1 MNVKNQYAVL
11 FEETK
16 NKMKKAESMMAAAE
30 KMKEKQSEIV
40 SKKVHKMNEI
50 FKKRYSSVVLVVCI
64 YSFLVTLF
72 TGIKSDKFISDLKEC
87 GSAITKWA
95 EKFIDGIENIAVNL
109 AGIVENV
116 SILYWVIYIFIWTLG
131 ILLPTGILIFIGKW
145 LIEVYHEYCIDEI
158 SILVALCSIAVCVF
172 FAEYMPIN
180 NILIICISH
189 LLYMLIR
196 WYICECKKSRGI

>member
-16 NKMKKAESMMAAAE
+16 NKMKKAESMISMAE

-40 SKKVHKMNEI
+40 NKKAHKMNEI
-50 FKKRYSSVVLVVCI
+50 FKRRYSSVVFVVCI

-72 TGIKSDKFISDLKEC
+72 TGIKSDKFISDLKAC

-95 EKFIDGIENIAVNL
+95 EKFIDGIENIAVNI
-109 AGIVENV
+109 AEIFENV
-116 SILYWVIYIFIWTLG
+116 SILYWVIYIFIWILV
-131 ILLPTGILIFIGKW
+131 ILLLIGILIFMGKW
-145 LIEVYHEYCIDEI
+145 LIEFYHEYCFDEI
-158 SILVALCSIAVCVF
+158 SILVVLFSIAVCVF

-180 NILIICISH
+180 NILIIFVSH
-189 LLYMLIR
+189 LIYVLIR

>member
-1 MNVKNQYAVL
+1 MNIKNQYAVL

-40 SKKVHKMNEI
+40 NKKAHKMNEI

-72 TGIKSDKFISDLKEC
+72 TVIKSDKFISDLNAC

-95 EKFIDGIENIAVNL
+95 EKFIDGIENIAVNF

-116 SILYWVIYIFIWTLG
+116 SILYWVIYIFIWILG

-145 LIEVYHEYCIDEI
+145 IIESYRKYCADEI
-158 SILVALCSIAVCVF
+158 SILMALFNIAVCVF

-180 NILIICISH
+180 NILVIFLSH
-189 LLYMLIR
+189 LIYVLIR
-196 WYICECKKSRGI
+196 WYRGLC